1 MSETAEERSKRQYL
15 AHHRSEQWTYKHA
28 IYYAQPTESSSLLDD
43 MVKFKQLLRR
53 KCPDQPFL
61 IRIQLRNQ
69 PTLQAFLILYTTGK
83 VDNLDLMANKTFASG
98 MNVRGRVL
106 SPEKLEQ
113 SARSIEIQSPHNLN
127 KFFGK
132 PAVKRWSVLNSDLID
147 PSLQYKHKTP
157 ITDAPDDF

>member
-15 AHHRSEQWTYKHA
+15 AHHRSKQWTYKHA

-61 IRIQLRNQ
+61 IRVQLRNQ
-69 PTLQAFLILYTTGK
+69 PTLQAFLILYTTTEVAHLTEI
-83 VDNLDLMANKTFASG
+83 VDRTFSHET
-98 MNVRGRVL
+98 NVRGRVL
-106 SPEKLEQ
+106 PLAKLEK
-113 SARSIEIQSPHNLN
+113 SARSIDSQKPHNLN

-132 PAVKRWSVLNSDLID
+132 AAVKRYSILNGHQVDAGM
-147 PSLQYKHKTP
+147 QYKADP
-157 ITDAPDDF
+157 FLDCEDF

>member
-28 IYYAQPTESSSLLDD
+28 VYYAQPTESSSLLDD

-61 IRIQLRNQ
+61 IRVQLRNQ

-83 VDNLDLMANKTFASG
+83 VDTLDLMANKTFAHE

-113 SARSIEIQSPHNLN
+113 SARSIEMQSPHNLN

-132 PAVKRWSVLNSDLID
+132 AAVKRWSALNSDLIE
-147 PSLQYKHKTP
+147 PTLRYKGE
-157 ITDAPDDF
+157 

>member
-15 AHHRSEQWTYKHA
+15 AAHRSKQWTYKHA
-28 IYYAQPTESSSLLDD
+28 IYYAQPTESTSLLDD
-43 MVKFKQLLRR
+43 MVGFKQLLRR
-53 KCPDQPFL
+53 KCPNQPFL
-61 IRIQLRNQ
+61 IRIQLRKE
-69 PTLQAFLILYTTGK
+69 PALQAFLILYTTTK
-83 VDNLDLMANKTFASG
+83 VDNLDLIANKTFAHE

-132 PAVKRWSVLNSDLID
+132 AAVKRWSVLNKPLIEA
-147 PSLQYKHKTP
+147 SLQYKNKTP
-157 ITDAPDDF
+157 VNF

>member
-15 AHHRSEQWTYKHA
+15 AHHRSKQWTYKHA

-83 VDNLDLMANKTFASG
+83 VDTLDLIANKTFTHEV
-98 MNVRGRVL
+98 NVRGRVL

-127 KFFGK
+127 KFFDK
-132 PAVKRWSVLNSDLID
+132 PSVKRWSVLN
-147 PSLQYKHKTP
+147 KHLL
-157 ITDAPDDF
+157 A

>member
-15 AHHRSEQWTYKHA
+15 AHHRSKQWTYKHA

-83 VDNLDLMANKTFASG
+83 VDNLTNDDPAVGLSSQSYILALRFKAQPTLALSICG
-98 MNVRGRVL
+98 YSVVSDNVHAGRVL
-106 SPEKLEQ
+106 WSGHGAMLTHFC
-113 SARSIEIQSPHNLN
+113 RSSTIC
-127 KFFGK
+127 
-132 PAVKRWSVLNSDLID
+132 
-147 PSLQYKHKTP
+147 
-157 ITDAPDDF
+157 